1 MEKISVF
8 LAGPGHDVVT
18 YKMLPAFMDDRRLSV
33 VGQATNW
40 DVLSSQL
47 ATFQPEVLVVHGGMS
62 AGMDSL
68 RQLISGMQAW
78 NGTSIVLL
86 PEAESSSLGSFQNMP
101 GVVAGAFVLPVNWPE
116 LPALAYSAGETA
128 KARVTKVSAAPVL
141 MAEGAPAGNGYM
153 PPGLQPVLTGTKR
166 IAVLS
171 HAGGAGVSTIAEA
184 LAYEL
189 AVRLSVRTL
198 LLSLGLPAAATAHL
212 RLRYTPNMVEFFER
226 PGAASIKAA
235 IQRMEGLEVLVS
247 PENSLEYLR
256 AGTTVD
262 PQAPN
267 SIYAGLLAAD
277 DGSYASMVMDL
288 PSAESPWM
296 LHPLAFANIALIV
309 ARPTVAD
316 LFAVR
321 HTLNALST
329 LGSKLPRGSIYLVL
343 NQRKDTSAF
352 TPRQFQEELVS
363 ANDWAPLMAA
373 AIEYDPNVQA
383 AQDQRVPV
391 VTRSE
396 KMARGARQ
404 IISNLFP
411 GMDRTLEQTEN
422 DNGGKSLFRL
432 PKFRLG

>member
-18 YKMLPAFMDDRRLSV
+18 YKMLPAFMQDRRLSV

-47 ATFQPEVLVVHGGMS
+47 ETYQPDVLVVHGGFTP
-62 AGMDSL
+62 GTDSL
-68 RQLISGMQAW
+68 RQLIGGMQAW

-86 PEAESSSLGSFQNMP
+86 PEAESNSLGSFQNMP

-128 KARVTKVSAAPVL
+128 KARVTKVTAAPVL
-141 MAEGAPAGNGYM
+141 MAESAPAGNGYM
-153 PPGLQPVLTGTKR
+153 PPGLQPVMTGTKR

-171 HAGGAGVSTIAEA
+171 HAGGAGVSTISEA

-198 LLSLGLPAAATAHL
+198 LFSLDLPAAATAHL

-226 PGAASIKAA
+226 PDKASMQAA
-235 IQRMEGLEVLVS
+235 IQRIEGLDVLVA

-256 AGTTVD
+256 AGMTVD

-288 PSAESPWM
+288 PCAESLWM

-321 HTLNALST
+321 HTLNALSI
-329 LGSKLPRGSIYLVL
+329 LGSKLPRESIYLVL
-343 NQRKDTSAF
+343 NQRMDASAF

-363 ANDWAPLMAA
+363 ANDWAPRMAA
-373 AIEYDPNVQA
+373 AIEYDPHAQA

-404 IISNLFP
+404 IIANLFP
-411 GMDRTLEQTEN
+411 GMERALEQTEN